1 VSPKATALQT
11 CHSSAQH
18 ITLLCLHIIMPHCVT
33 LAAACAGLAQF
44 IKPEQLAGSLVCVA
58 SNLKPAKLAG
68 QPSEAMVLAA
78 EATDAAGQLIV
89 RTLLPPG
96 GL

>member
-1 VSPKATALQT
+1 MHLP
-11 CHSSAQH
+11 
-18 ITLLCLHIIMPHCVT
+18 CLP
-33 LAAACAGLAQF
+33 ACLPSAGLAQF
-44 IKPEQLAGSLVCVA
+44 ISPQQLAGSLVCVA

-78 EATDAAGQLIV
+78 EAADAAGNIIV

-96 GL
+96 EV